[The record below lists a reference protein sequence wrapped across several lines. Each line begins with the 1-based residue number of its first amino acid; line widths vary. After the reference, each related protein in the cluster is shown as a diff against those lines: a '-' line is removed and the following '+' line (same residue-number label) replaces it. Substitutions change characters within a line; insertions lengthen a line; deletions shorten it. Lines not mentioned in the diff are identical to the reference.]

1 MIGNEIPPDWATS
14 TEKQT
19 NNHQWMLELG
29 AEANSIDFGNAGT
42 MYNEYTPTKLTRQT
56 SKFRRS
62 FQF

>member
-1 MIGNEIPPDWATS
+1 MIGNEILTNWATS

-29 AEANSIDFGNAGT
+29 QRPISIDFVNAIT
-42 MYNEYTPTKLTRQT
+42 MYNEYTPAKLLRQT